1 MWPEPCVSRLRL
13 YRENPVYRSN
23 PAISS
28 AALVLAAA
36 VAPISLAAAQRS
48 DLTVSPF
55 VSYLPAMG
63 GNPLA
68 GVALTLV
75 GDGGL
80 GVRASGNVSLQNQN
94 NGTFGFSNSVR
105 PWGADADAILSVG
118 GRRF

>member
-1 MWPEPCVSRLRL
+1 MYVPCPGQKCPGSHVRRSSQTAARQRVNKRLGIWPEPCVSRLRP

-36 VAPISLAAAQRS
+36 VAPISLAAAQQS

-68 GVALTLV
+68 
-75 GDGGL
+75 
-80 GVRASGNVSLQNQN
+80 
-94 NGTFGFSNSVR
+94 
-105 PWGADADAILSVG
+105 
-118 GRRF
+118 